1 MGKFHELSLAA
12 LVGADAEENLKDR
25 ELVLFLK
32 RSFAEGYRIAA
43 QDGRV
48 KMPYE
53 VYLALT
59 SGKSQQS
66 EDSDSVVIGGLRLNK
81 KK

>member
-1 MGKFHELSLAA
+1 
-12 LVGADAEENLKDR
+12 
-25 ELVLFLK
+25 
-32 RSFAEGYRIAA
+32 
-43 QDGRV
+43 
-48 KMPYE
+48 MPYE